1 MAGMNREEYKAADAL
16 SKAVAHRGFQAHGF
30 IIRLMEFP
38 AYVQREI
45 FSMFMLWV
53 KVMATEKADGYSVWP
68 DDIRFEARAIWKE
81 ARAFYEDEDPII

>member
-30 IIRLMEFP
+30 VIRVMEFP

-53 KVMATEKADGYSVWP
+53 KVMAEEPQGRYSVWP
-68 DDIRFEARAIWKE
+68 DDIRNEAKIIWRE
-81 ARAFYEDEDPII
+81 AKYLYEDDPNQI

>member
-16 SKAVAHRGFQAHGF
+16 SKAVSNRGFQAHGF

-45 FSMFMLWV
+45 WQMFMLWV
-53 KVMATEKADGYSVWP
+53 KVMATEKVNGYSVWP
-68 DDIRFEARAIWKE
+68 DDIRFEARAIWAE
-81 ARAFYEDEDPII
+81 AQAFYENGEPQ